1 MDIEKGNI
9 KIHKTISEIL
19 KKEIS
24 LYDEGKCPTCSTD
37 FKSEHFVN
45 LRNVLEEKKNTHIGI
60 LEEIQVN
67 IINKRKNK
75 LN

>member
-1 MDIEKGNI
+1 MDIEKSNI